1 MDTEQLYTYILTAF
15 EGKSFENLIL
25 NKRNTEYKASFENEY
40 REKIIEKMNTDEY
53 TKVMDKLSKSF
64 LNNLVKGTEGRK
76 VSKEDCNKILEIYH
90 KLIENIS
97 DYNKDYERIA
107 LEHFTEV
114 RNFIN
119 SYTNK
124 QEEKLEKQ
132 VEKSSYSPEFILN
145 ILDVKDSELKG
156 SSLDLGCGEDAT
168 LVNYLADKGM
178 DAKGLDMECE
188 DSDRLEQEDWL
199 IKEYPEST
207 YDLITS
213 NLTFTKHFLE
223 ANQEE
228 ANDQECIEYA
238 LSYMKILNSLKI
250 GGKWHYVPS
259 VTFIEELLPE
269 DKFEVTNSFINENV
283 MRTVIKR
290 IK

>member
-213 NLTFTKHFLE
+213 NLAFTKHFLE

-238 LSYMKILNSLKI
+238 LSYMKILNSLKV

-269 DKFEVTNSFINENV
+269 DKFEVTNSFINDSI

>member
-15 EGKSFENLIL
+15 EGRSCKNLIL
-25 NKRNTEYKASFENEY
+25 NKRNTEHKASFENEY

-97 DYNKDYERIA
+97 DYSKDYERIA

-124 QEEKLEKQ
+124 QEEKLEEQ
-132 VEKSSYSPEFILN
+132 EEKSSYSPEFILD
-145 ILDVKDSELKG
+145 ILDVKDSELNG
-156 SSLDLGCGEDAT
+156 TSLDIGCGKNAT

-178 DAKGLDMECE
+178 NAKGLDMECE

-213 NLTFTKHFLE
+213 NLAFTKHFLE

-238 LSYMKILNSLKI
+238 LSYMKILNSLKV

-269 DKFEVTNSFINENV
+269 DKFEVTNSFINDSI

>member
-156 SSLDLGCGEDAT
+156 TSLDIGCGKNAT

-178 DAKGLDMECE
+178 NAKGIDMECE
-188 DSDRLEQEDWL
+188 DSDILEQEDWL

-207 YDLITS
+207 YDLVTS

-238 LSYMKILNSLKI
+238 LSYMKILNSLKV

-269 DKFEVTNSFINENV
+269 DKFEVTNSFINDSI

>member
-76 VSKEDCNKILEIYH
+76 ISKEDCNKILEIYH

-97 DYNKDYERIA
+97 DYSKDYERIA

-124 QEEKLEKQ
+124 QEEKLEEQ
-132 VEKSSYSPEFILN
+132 EEKSSYSPEFILD
-145 ILDVKDSELKG
+145 ILDVKDSELNG
-156 SSLDLGCGEDAT
+156 TSLDIGCGKNAT

-178 DAKGLDMECE
+178 NAKGLDMECE

-213 NLTFTKHFLE
+213 NLAFTKHFLE

-238 LSYMKILNSLKI
+238 LSYMKILNSLKV

-269 DKFEVTNSFINENV
+269 DKFEVTNSFINDSI

>member
-97 DYNKDYERIA
+97 DYSKDYERIA

-124 QEEKLEKQ
+124 QEEKLEEQ
-132 VEKSSYSPEFILN
+132 EEKSSYSPEFILD
-145 ILDVKDSELKG
+145 ILDVKDSELNG
-156 SSLDLGCGEDAT
+156 TSLDIGCGKNAT

-178 DAKGLDMECE
+178 NAKGLDMECE
-188 DSDRLEQEDWL
+188 DSDILEQEDWL

-213 NLTFTKHFLE
+213 NLAFTKHFLE

-238 LSYMKILNSLKI
+238 LSYMKILNSLKV

>member
-97 DYNKDYERIA
+97 DYSKDYERIA

-124 QEEKLEKQ
+124 QEEKLEEQ
-132 VEKSSYSPEFILN
+132 EEKSSYSPEFILD
-145 ILDVKDSELKG
+145 ILDVKDSELNG
-156 SSLDLGCGEDAT
+156 TSLDIGCGKNAT

-178 DAKGLDMECE
+178 NAKGLDMECE

-213 NLTFTKHFLE
+213 NLAFTKHFLE

-238 LSYMKILNSLKI
+238 LSYMKILNSLKV

-269 DKFEVTNSFINENV
+269 DKFEVTNSFINDSI

>member
-156 SSLDLGCGEDAT
+156 TSLDIGCGKNAT

-178 DAKGLDMECE
+178 NAKGIDMECE
-188 DSDRLEQEDWL
+188 DSDILEQEDWL

-213 NLTFTKHFLE
+213 NLAFTKHFLE

-238 LSYMKILNSLKI
+238 LSYMKILNSLKV

-269 DKFEVTNSFINENV
+269 DKFEVTNSFINDSI

>member
-76 VSKEDCNKILEIYH
+76 VSKEDCSKILEIYH

-97 DYNKDYERIA
+97 DYSKDYERIA

-132 VEKSSYSPEFILN
+132 EEKSSYSPEFILD
-145 ILDVKDSELKG
+145 ILNVKDSELKG
-156 SSLDLGCGEDAT
+156 TSLDIGCGKNAT

-188 DSDRLEQEDWL
+188 DSARLEQEDWL

-213 NLTFTKHFLE
+213 NLAFTKHFLE

-238 LSYMKILNSLKI
+238 LSYMKILNSLKV

-269 DKFEVTNSFINENV
+269 DKFEVVNSFINDSI

>member
-76 VSKEDCNKILEIYH
+76 ISKEDCNKILEIYH

-97 DYNKDYERIA
+97 DYSKDYERIA

-124 QEEKLEKQ
+124 QEEKLEEQ
-132 VEKSSYSPEFILN
+132 EEKSSYSPEFILD
-145 ILDVKDSELKG
+145 ILDVKDSELNG
-156 SSLDLGCGEDAT
+156 TSLDIGCGKNAT

-178 DAKGLDMECE
+178 NAKGLDMECE
-188 DSDRLEQEDWL
+188 DSDILEQEDWL

-213 NLTFTKHFLE
+213 NLAFTKHFLE

-238 LSYMKILNSLKI
+238 LSYMKILNSLKV

-269 DKFEVTNSFINENV
+269 DKFEVTNSFINDSI

>member
-156 SSLDLGCGEDAT
+156 SSKNAT

-178 DAKGLDMECE
+178 NAKGIDMECE
-188 DSDRLEQEDWL
+188 DSDILEQEDWL

-207 YDLITS
+207 YDLVTS

>member
-97 DYNKDYERIA
+97 DYSKDYERIA

-124 QEEKLEKQ
+124 QEEKLEEQ
-132 VEKSSYSPEFILN
+132 EEKSSYSPGFILD
-145 ILDVKDSELKG
+145 ILDVKDSELNG
-156 SSLDLGCGEDAT
+156 TSLDIGCGKNAT

-178 DAKGLDMECE
+178 NAKGIDMECE
-188 DSDRLEQEDWL
+188 DSDILEQEDWL

-213 NLTFTKHFLE
+213 NLAFTKHFLE

-238 LSYMKILNSLKI
+238 LSYMKILNSLKV

-269 DKFEVTNSFINENV
+269 DKFEVTNSFINDSI

>member
-156 SSLDLGCGEDAT
+156 TSLDIGCGKNAT

-178 DAKGLDMECE
+178 NAKGLDMECE

-213 NLTFTKHFLE
+213 NLAFTKHFLE

-238 LSYMKILNSLKI
+238 LSYMKILNSLKV

-269 DKFEVTNSFINENV
+269 DKFEVTNSFINDSI

>member
-290 IK
+290 VK

>member
-178 DAKGLDMECE
+178 DAQGLDMECE

-207 YDLITS
+207 YDLVTS

>member
-213 NLTFTKHFLE
+213 NLAFTKHFLE

-269 DKFEVTNSFINENV
+269 DKFEVTNSFINDSI